1 LSVFFLFPVVFGLT
15 FYSPGS
21 EQTKIYRAEI
31 LFCCGAIRVDTKFE
45 VRMSTVFFGGAVLV
59 RLSLRTGQLDVIS
72 GGLKSNRCTVAGIAV
87 CVDKAVPLA

>member
-1 LSVFFLFPVVFGLT
+1 VCSFFFPVVFVD
-15 FYSPGS
+15 FFNSPGS

-31 LFCCGAIRVDTKFE
+31 PFCCGAIRVDTKSE
-45 VRMSTVFFGGAVLV
+45 VRMSTVFLGGAVLV

-72 GGLKSNRCTVAGIAV
+72 GWLKSNRCTIAGIAV

>member
-1 LSVFFLFPVVFGLT
+1 MCSFFFPVVFVD
-15 FYSPGS
+15 FFNSPGS

-45 VRMSTVFFGGAVLV
+45 IRMSTFFLGGRAWVK
-59 RLSLRTGQLDVIS
+59 LSLETGQLDVIS
-72 GGLKSNRCTVAGIAV
+72 GWLKSNRCTIAGIAV

>member
-1 LSVFFLFPVVFGLT
+1 
-15 FYSPGS
+15 
-21 EQTKIYRAEI
+21 
-31 LFCCGAIRVDTKFE
+31 
-45 VRMSTVFFGGAVLV
+45 MSTVFFGGAVLV